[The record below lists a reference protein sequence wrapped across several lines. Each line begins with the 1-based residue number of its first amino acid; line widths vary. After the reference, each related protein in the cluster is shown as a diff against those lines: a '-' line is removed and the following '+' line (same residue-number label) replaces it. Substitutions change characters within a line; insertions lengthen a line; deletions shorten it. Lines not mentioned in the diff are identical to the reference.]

1 MGIDEF
7 QVIATNVLD
16 LLKISS
22 MTMYELL
29 NKAEVEET
37 ALKEVIT
44 TLKRENLIKI
54 VQDGRIERV

>member
-1 MGIDEF
+1 
-7 QVIATNVLD
+7 
-16 LLKISS
+16 
-22 MTMYELL
+22 MYELL